1 MEVINMII
9 LLGVV
14 LTFLVAIGIAV
25 DLNSDKQQE
34 EFMHERYWGL

>member
-25 DLNSDKQQE
+25 DLNSDKQLE